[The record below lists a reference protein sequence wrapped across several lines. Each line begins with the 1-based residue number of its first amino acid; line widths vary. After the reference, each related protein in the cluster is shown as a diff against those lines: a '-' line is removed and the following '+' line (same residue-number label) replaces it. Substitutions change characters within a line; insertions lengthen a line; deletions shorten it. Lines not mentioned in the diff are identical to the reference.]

1 MRNDQSP
8 RRHMDLRRTMT
19 DARQWLV
26 EAEDNPLVT
35 DADRVDALDALTVRN
50 TAADRWWWQ
59 FPDGSVVERLDA
71 DTWRTAGAGEA

>member
-50 TAADRWWWQ
+50 TAADRWW
-59 FPDGSVVERLDA
+59 
-71 DTWRTAGAGEA
+71 